1 LQSAESYA
9 IIKTQADLPFVG
21 SHYKLMGKPRK
32 QHYIP
37 QSYLNRFTTNG
48 ELVVFDFIDERKFA
62 ASPQNVAHIKDFY
75 SIDIKE
81 SADENIVESRF
92 SKVENSAKNII
103 DEYIKTMR
111 LPNKKNWIHLAEFI
125 ASMYVRGPR
134 FRFEYIELA
143 EGFLN
148 MRAHHVLANP
158 TSYEYQQLAKYGK
171 PEELLKDVS
180 KIQITP
186 HQNQYVL
193 AMLKSIPKLTEV
205 ISRMTPTLLHSC
217 GSSRFITSD
226 NPVILFDPKPDRYHG
241 SGWVKDSIESY
252 FPLSPSTCLLF
263 RWRSDSNVLSFNDR
277 QVAVVNSL
285 LISSATQYIFAKGE
299 VAWIS
304 NNHKISEDDALLFQE
319 FAKSKKKKNFLK
331 CGNIKTIPKE
341 ITLNRIKKSRYNKL
355 QPK

>member
-1 LQSAESYA
+1 M
-9 IIKTQADLPFVG
+9 DLPIFG
-21 SHYKLMGKPRK
+21 PHHKLMRKPRR

-37 QSYLNRFTTNG
+37 ISYLNRFTTNE
-48 ELVVFDFIDERKFA
+48 ELVVFDFIDERKFTT
-62 ASPQNVAHIKDFY
+62 SPHNIAHIKDFNFV
-75 SIDIKE
+75 DAKDP
-81 SADENIVESRF
+81 ANENIVENYF
-92 SKVENSAKNII
+92 SKVESPAKNII

-111 LPNKKNWIHLAEFI
+111 LPNKKNWIHLAEFV

-158 TSYEYQQLAKYGK
+158 TSYEYQQLAKHGK

-186 HQNQYVL
+186 HQNQYIL

-205 ISRMTPTLLHSC
+205 ISRMTPTLLYSC
-217 GSSRFITSD
+217 GSSGFITSD
-226 NPVILFDPKPDRYHG
+226 NPIILYDPKPDRFHG
-241 SGWVKDSIESY
+241 SGWVKDSIEVY
-252 FPLSPSTCLLF
+252 FTLSPFTCLLL
-263 RWRSDSNVLSFNDR
+263 RWNSDKNVSSFNGR
-277 QVAVVNSL
+277 QVAMINSL

-304 NNHKISEDDALLFQE
+304 NNHKISKDDALLFQE
-319 FAKSKKKKNFLK
+319 FAKSKKKRNFLK
-331 CGNIKTIPKE
+331 CSNIETIPKE
-341 ITLNRIKKSRYNKL
+341 VTLNRIKKSRYDKL

>member
-1 LQSAESYA
+1 M
-9 IIKTQADLPFVG
+9 DLPFVG
-21 SHYKLMGKPRK
+21 PHYKLMGKPRK

-37 QSYLNRFTTNG
+37 QSYLNRFTANG
-48 ELVVFDFIDERKFA
+48 ELVVFDFINERKFA
-62 ASPQNVAHIKDFY
+62 TSPQNVAHIKDFY
-75 SIDIKE
+75 STDIKE
-81 SADENIVESRF
+81 SADENIVESYF
-92 SKVENSAKNII
+92 SKVENSAQNII
-103 DEYIKTMR
+103 DEYVNTMR
-111 LPNKKNWIHLAEFI
+111 PPNKKNWVRLAEFI
-125 ASMYVRGPR
+125 AGMYVRVPK
-134 FRFEYIELA
+134 FRFEYLEFA

-158 TSYEYQQLAKYGK
+158 TSYKYQQLAKHGK

-193 AMLKSIPKLTEV
+193 AMLKSIPKLTGV
-205 ISRMTPTLLHSC
+205 ISQMTFTLLYSC

-252 FPLSPSTCLLF
+252 FPLSPFTCLLL
-263 RWRSDSNVLSFNDR
+263 RRHSDSNVSSFDDR

-285 LISSATQYIFAKGE
+285 LISSATQYIFAIKE

-304 NNHKISEDDALLFQE
+304 NNHKISKDDALLFQE
-319 FAKSKKKKNFLK
+319 FAEPKKKRNFLE
-331 CGNIKTIPKE
+331 CSNIKHIPKE
-341 ITLNRIKKSRYNKL
+341 IVLNRIKKSRYDKL
-355 QPK
+355 QSKKAINLITADFL